1 MAFEFGDA
9 SMVRQERKVV
19 RLADCQRRKLADW
32 AVVKSPTPHPSYP
45 QDLAEPPED
54 NRSSVIPNFMLP
66 RRETS
71 RKSPILQSGVLAYR
85 STKDGEP
92 LVLVVSKKRSKHWGI
107 PKGKVEAH
115 LSFGENAAKEALRKP
130 A

>member
-1 MAFEFGDA
+1 
-9 SMVRQERKVV
+9 V
-19 RLADCQRRKLADW
+19 RLADYQRRKLAEERAVENSVEDW
-32 AVVKSPTPHPSYP
+32 AVAKSPIPHPSYP
-45 QDLAEPPED
+45 QALAEPPED

-71 RKSPILQSGVLAYR
+71 RKSPILQSGILAYR